1 MFLLKKLEQDK
12 NSSETYFKHNEEI
25 SKLRTRVFELSEHL
39 RKTEEM
45 LEVANSRLEEEQR
58 KNVALMF
65 SKLLVYYNAV

>member
-1 MFLLKKLEQDK
+1 MFLLKLEQDK
-12 NSSETYFKHNEEI
+12 YTSETYFKHNEEI